1 MSDTGMAVDVV
12 VAGMLLAACA
22 LALLLLVPATPFGR
36 AAGPAASTLV
46 AASLLGGASILS
58 APASIYADGSTH
70 WDDTPHGGV
79 LIGAMLAILAIGLL
93 IAARWRDAVLR
104 WGLGVGFVSAA
115 LLTASQF
122 AYHTPG

>member
-22 LALLLLVPATPFGR
+22 LALLLLVPAIRFGR

-70 WDDTPHGGV
+70 WDHTPHGGV
-79 LIGAMLAILAIGLL
+79 LIGAMFAILAIGLL

-104 WGLGVGFVSAA
+104 WGLGVGVVSVA